1 MSIVA
6 TGLRKVA
13 EVSDWGLA
21 GKIVTE
27 PALRRLADW
36 WETRGED
43 ES

>member
-1 MSIVA
+1 MSLVA

-13 EVSDWGLA
+13 EVSDWGLL

-36 WETRGED
+36 WEARGED
-43 ES
+43 DE